1 VRPSTLRH
9 FFGPPDEDGGDDDGL
24 VVVGC
29 GAGDVLVTGLL
40 VVGAG
45 PGCDVLALGL
55 GCGDGWGDVPGV
67 ETVTTRWVEPGGWP
81 DAPGAVRPGCDPL
94 ARCGP
99 GGADCEYAGGGGP
112 PIAPGCWCTAGVE
125 VTSTAAAMA
134 PAAAVAA
141 PVIVA
146 ITLCAR
152 TAADT
157 CPAAVCATSPAA
169 TGSGR

>member
-1 VRPSTLRH
+1 VRPSTIRH
-9 FFGPPDEDGGDDDGL
+9 FFGPPDEDGGDEDGL

-94 ARCGP
+94 CGP
-99 GGADCEYAGGGGP
+99 GVAGCEYAGGGGP
-112 PIAPGCWCTAGVE
+112 PIALGCWCTAGVE

-157 CPAAVCATSPAA
+157 CPAAVCAASPAA